1 MNNYIKDNLS
11 EEYYQMY
18 NARDFYKG
26 TSFKISEWK
35 NNTHYYC
42 DNHII
47 DFVSIDGCLLS
58 CRRSHVS
65 NSETKPV
72 PIIQNDVIVGIE
84 ENPCW
89 LFIMGNNGKDTKGE
103 PGASATIKL
112 GTVTTGEPN
121 TNVEIT
127 NSGDESNAI
136 FNFTI
141 PKGEKGDKG
150 EPGVPGE
157 IPSLNATVTNTTSSE
172 VANAT
177 VTLSDNT
184 FQFTFDLPKGDKG
197 EQGIPGKDGEP
208 GDPGEQGP
216 AGEDGLNVKVMYTK
230 TDSDTDVPLVI
241 KDNANPG
248 SEWGTGIPIHN
259 NYEAIWSIWAYFKK
273 GELVG
278 EWSDPV
284 LISGVKGD
292 KGTVP
297 NYKVYIYKN
306 SSSKP
311 DKPTG
316 TELLPE
322 GWLDAPNGDGTWWQ
336 CIGTVNG
343 ENDQV
348 IEWSEVILLNG
359 KDGTAQ
365 DGKYTEFR
373 FAVNSSWHTPP
384 ELDNTQRN
392 PAGWTTTPPSK
403 SEEEYLWMITA
414 VIASDN
420 TLYTN
425 WTTPVVIS
433 GGNGVN
439 GNWTSY
445 VFKQSSDK
453 PSKPTGTDIIPEG
466 WVDAPSG
473 SGIWW
478 MSKALINGKTGLA
491 GEWSDPIKVTGE
503 DGEPGEDGSWIDF
516 KYAKNN
522 SAISAPYINK
532 TDTDPDG
539 WYDTPPQLETGEFL
553 WMSKAKK
560 DSDGNFWKAMESSY
574 WTDPVRISGEQ
585 GPTGPTGPA
594 GADGPAGKD
603 GVSGIPGVSIEV
615 RYCKGTESEYVGSS
629 ELGSVRN
636 PENWE
641 LDVPKTDEEY
651 PYIWFIQARIVY
663 SSNDDMIGTISGT
676 WSTPHILSGVN
687 GLDGAKG
694 DPGDKGQIIYPEGIY
709 TVDTVYACTATK
721 APYVYDSG
729 DGNFYVLNKVGTWQ
743 GTLHSNETPSTD
755 TSDSWVKLEAFEAL
769 YTKVG
774 IIANGL
780 IGSAVFNNEFIFSQQ
795 GTDSDGEPSTQ
806 YELFDPET
814 PTGGLFTPNLLLNL
828 LTGECYLAKGKFI
841 IDTDGNLQLNNIN
854 AKDITVNNAEITGKG
869 KFGQAIFDGD
879 WMYSQKGVTIEGT
892 SSSDYHLFNPDN
904 PTGGEFIPNIAFNYK
919 TGEGFMAAGKIKFS
933 SSGEVSLDNI
943 TATNA
948 SIEGKITASSGSI
961 GEFQINNKE
970 LTTYNDSTGTLLSS
984 EKIQYGLNETE
995 QGRNYQF
1002 WLQANHHPDTAETL
1016 NSLLSIISHGLSTS
1030 NVAFDIDAY
1039 NQVDDT
1045 SRPLLDNNDYMR
1057 SIAILIWRGL
1067 ILGIRQPVI
1076 TTSGTY
1082 AVKTFDRYIKAT
1094 APGFNFTIPISTN
1107 QSDIGRELVITGV
1120 RTGTGKITG
1129 LGGVRFTIK
1138 NNTESD
1144 VSEITVGKNETIRLV
1159 QDLPNHYYQ
1168 V

>member
-1 MNNYIKDNLS
+1 MNNSIKDNLS

-35 NNTHYYC
+35 TDTHYYC
-42 DNHII
+42 DNYII
-47 DFVSIDGCLLS
+47 DFVSIDGCLLA
-58 CRRSHVS
+58 CKRSHIS
-65 NSETKPV
+65 NDETKPI

-84 ENPCW
+84 VNPCW
-89 LFIMGNNGKDTKGE
+89 LFIMGNNGKGTKGE
-103 PGASATIKL
+103 PGEPGLSATIKL

-141 PKGEKGDKG
+141 PKGEKGEKG

-177 VTLSDNT
+177 VILSDNT

-197 EQGIPGKDGEP
+197 EQGIPG
-208 GDPGEQGP
+208 
-216 AGEDGLNVKVMYTK
+216 
-230 TDSDTDVPLVI
+230 
-241 KDNANPG
+241 
-248 SEWGTGIPIHN
+248 
-259 NYEAIWSIWAYFKK
+259 
-273 GELVG
+273 
-278 EWSDPV
+278 
-284 LISGVKGD
+284 
-292 KGTVP
+292 
-297 NYKVYIYKN
+297 
-306 SSSKP
+306 
-311 DKPTG
+311 
-316 TELLPE
+316 
-322 GWLDAPNGDGTWWQ
+322 
-336 CIGTVNG
+336 
-343 ENDQV
+343 
-348 IEWSEVILLNG
+348 
-359 KDGTAQ
+359 Q
-365 DGKYTEFR
+365 DGK
-373 FAVNSSWHTPP
+373 
-384 ELDNTQRN
+384 
-392 PAGWTTTPPSK
+392 
-403 SEEEYLWMITA
+403 
-414 VIASDN
+414 
-420 TLYTN
+420 
-425 WTTPVVIS
+425 
-433 GGNGVN
+433 
-439 GNWTSY
+439 
-445 VFKQSSDK
+445 
-453 PSKPTGTDIIPEG
+453 
-466 WVDAPSG
+466 
-473 SGIWW
+473 
-478 MSKALINGKTGLA
+478 
-491 GEWSDPIKVTGE
+491 

-539 WYDTPPQLETGEFL
+539 WYDIPPQLETGEFL

-641 LDVPKTDEEY
+641 LDVPETDEEY

-869 KFGQAIFDGD
+869 KLGQAIFNGD

-948 SIEGKITASSGSI
+948 SIEGKITASSGSV

-1016 NSLLSIISHGLSTS
+1016 NSLLSIISESLSTS
-1030 NVAFDIDAY
+1030 NIAFDIDAY
-1039 NQVDDT
+1039 NHADDT

-1082 AVKTFDRYIKAT
+1082 TVKTFDRYIKAT
-1094 APGFNFTIPISTN
+1094 APGFKFIIPISTN

-1138 NNTESD
+1138 NTESD
-1144 VSEITVGKNETIRLV
+1144 VSEITVGKSETIRLV

>member
-1 MNNYIKDNLS
+1 MNNSIKDNLS

-35 NNTHYYC
+35 TDTHYYC
-42 DNHII
+42 DNYII
-47 DFVSIDGCLLS
+47 DFVSIDGCLLA
-58 CRRSHVS
+58 CKRSHIS
-65 NSETKPV
+65 NDETKPI

-84 ENPCW
+84 VNPCW
-89 LFIMGNNGKDTKGE
+89 LFIMGNNGKGTKGE
-103 PGASATIKL
+103 PGEPGLSATIKL

-141 PKGEKGDKG
+141 PKGEKGEKG

-177 VTLSDNT
+177 VILSDNT

-197 EQGIPGKDGEP
+197 EQGIPG
-208 GDPGEQGP
+208 
-216 AGEDGLNVKVMYTK
+216 
-230 TDSDTDVPLVI
+230 
-241 KDNANPG
+241 
-248 SEWGTGIPIHN
+248 
-259 NYEAIWSIWAYFKK
+259 
-273 GELVG
+273 
-278 EWSDPV
+278 
-284 LISGVKGD
+284 
-292 KGTVP
+292 
-297 NYKVYIYKN
+297 
-306 SSSKP
+306 
-311 DKPTG
+311 
-316 TELLPE
+316 
-322 GWLDAPNGDGTWWQ
+322 
-336 CIGTVNG
+336 
-343 ENDQV
+343 
-348 IEWSEVILLNG
+348 
-359 KDGTAQ
+359 Q
-365 DGKYTEFR
+365 DGK
-373 FAVNSSWHTPP
+373 
-384 ELDNTQRN
+384 
-392 PAGWTTTPPSK
+392 
-403 SEEEYLWMITA
+403 
-414 VIASDN
+414 
-420 TLYTN
+420 
-425 WTTPVVIS
+425 
-433 GGNGVN
+433 
-439 GNWTSY
+439 
-445 VFKQSSDK
+445 
-453 PSKPTGTDIIPEG
+453 
-466 WVDAPSG
+466 
-473 SGIWW
+473 
-478 MSKALINGKTGLA
+478 
-491 GEWSDPIKVTGE
+491 

-641 LDVPKTDEEY
+641 LDVPETDEEY

-948 SIEGKITASSGSI
+948 SIEGKITASSGSV

-1016 NSLLSIISHGLSTS
+1016 NSLLSIISNGLSTS

-1129 LGGVRFTIK
+1129 LGGVQFTIK

>member
-1 MNNYIKDNLS
+1 
-11 EEYYQMY
+11 MY

-89 LFIMGNNGKDTKGE
+89 LFIMGNNGKGTKGE

-197 EQGIPGKDGEP
+197 EQGIPGKDGE
-208 GDPGEQGP
+208 
-216 AGEDGLNVKVMYTK
+216 
-230 TDSDTDVPLVI
+230 
-241 KDNANPG
+241 
-248 SEWGTGIPIHN
+248 
-259 NYEAIWSIWAYFKK
+259 
-273 GELVG
+273 
-278 EWSDPV
+278 
-284 LISGVKGD
+284 
-292 KGTVP
+292 
-297 NYKVYIYKN
+297 
-306 SSSKP
+306 
-311 DKPTG
+311 
-316 TELLPE
+316 
-322 GWLDAPNGDGTWWQ
+322 
-336 CIGTVNG
+336 
-343 ENDQV
+343 
-348 IEWSEVILLNG
+348 
-359 KDGTAQ
+359 
-365 DGKYTEFR
+365 
-373 FAVNSSWHTPP
+373 
-384 ELDNTQRN
+384 
-392 PAGWTTTPPSK
+392 
-403 SEEEYLWMITA
+403 
-414 VIASDN
+414 
-420 TLYTN
+420 
-425 WTTPVVIS
+425 
-433 GGNGVN
+433 
-439 GNWTSY
+439 
-445 VFKQSSDK
+445 
-453 PSKPTGTDIIPEG
+453 
-466 WVDAPSG
+466 
-473 SGIWW
+473 
-478 MSKALINGKTGLA
+478 
-491 GEWSDPIKVTGE
+491 
-503 DGEPGEDGSWIDF
+503 
-516 KYAKNN
+516 
-522 SAISAPYINK
+522 
-532 TDTDPDG
+532 
-539 WYDTPPQLETGEFL
+539 
-553 WMSKAKK
+553 
-560 DSDGNFWKAMESSY
+560 
-574 WTDPVRISGEQ
+574 
-585 GPTGPTGPA
+585 
-594 GADGPAGKD
+594 
-603 GVSGIPGVSIEV
+603 
-615 RYCKGTESEYVGSS
+615 
-629 ELGSVRN
+629 
-636 PENWE
+636 
-641 LDVPKTDEEY
+641 
-651 PYIWFIQARIVY
+651 
-663 SSNDDMIGTISGT
+663 
-676 WSTPHILSGVN
+676 
-687 GLDGAKG
+687 
-694 DPGDKGQIIYPEGIY
+694 PGDKGQIIYPEGIY

-948 SIEGKITASSGSI
+948 SIEGKITASSGSV

-1039 NQVDDT
+1039 SQVGDT
-1045 SRPLLDNNDYMR
+1045 SRPLLDNNDYKR

-1082 AVKTFDRYIKAT
+1082 VVKTFDRYIKAT

-1129 LGGVRFTIK
+1129 LGGVVWFTIK

>member
-1 MNNYIKDNLS
+1 
-11 EEYYQMY
+11 MY

-89 LFIMGNNGKDTKGE
+89 LFIMGNNGK
-103 PGASATIKL
+103 
-112 GTVTTGEPN
+112 GT
-121 TNVEIT
+121 
-127 NSGDESNAI
+127 
-136 FNFTI
+136 
-141 PKGEKGDKG
+141 KG

-197 EQGIPGKDGEP
+197 EQGIP
-208 GDPGEQGP
+208 
-216 AGEDGLNVKVMYTK
+216 
-230 TDSDTDVPLVI
+230 
-241 KDNANPG
+241 
-248 SEWGTGIPIHN
+248 
-259 NYEAIWSIWAYFKK
+259 
-273 GELVG
+273 
-278 EWSDPV
+278 
-284 LISGVKGD
+284 
-292 KGTVP
+292 
-297 NYKVYIYKN
+297 
-306 SSSKP
+306 
-311 DKPTG
+311 
-316 TELLPE
+316 
-322 GWLDAPNGDGTWWQ
+322 
-336 CIGTVNG
+336 
-343 ENDQV
+343 
-348 IEWSEVILLNG
+348 
-359 KDGTAQ
+359 
-365 DGKYTEFR
+365 
-373 FAVNSSWHTPP
+373 
-384 ELDNTQRN
+384 
-392 PAGWTTTPPSK
+392 
-403 SEEEYLWMITA
+403 
-414 VIASDN
+414 
-420 TLYTN
+420 
-425 WTTPVVIS
+425 
-433 GGNGVN
+433 
-439 GNWTSY
+439 
-445 VFKQSSDK
+445 
-453 PSKPTGTDIIPEG
+453 
-466 WVDAPSG
+466 
-473 SGIWW
+473 
-478 MSKALINGKTGLA
+478 
-491 GEWSDPIKVTGE
+491 
-503 DGEPGEDGSWIDF
+503 
-516 KYAKNN
+516 
-522 SAISAPYINK
+522 
-532 TDTDPDG
+532 
-539 WYDTPPQLETGEFL
+539 
-553 WMSKAKK
+553 
-560 DSDGNFWKAMESSY
+560 
-574 WTDPVRISGEQ
+574 
-585 GPTGPTGPA
+585 
-594 GADGPAGKD
+594 GKD

-948 SIEGKITASSGSI
+948 SIEGKITASSGSV

-1129 LGGVRFTIK
+1129 LGGVVRFTIK